1 MISTT
6 LLILAIAAGIYS
18 DKRSRNELQEAIDA
32 GLRPSVGDWFY
43 VGPWGAVTFGLW
55 VAAGISLLVGL
66 FIETP
71 LL

>member
-6 LLILAIAAGIYS
+6 LLILAIAADIYS

-32 GLRPSVGDWFY
+32 GLYPRVGDWY
-43 VGPWGAVTFGLW
+43 NVGPWGAVTFGLW
-55 VAAGISLLVGL
+55 IAAGISLLLGI